1 MAKLAMQ
8 TGNGHEL
15 ALTEFYSLFVFC
27 FEEPVLYVIYE
38 LERSVQVKKM
48 CHQNCFEHQ
57 TGPKLGGNW
66 QKVHYKP
73 LGNESSDA
81 TRPSSG
87 QPNCSLVG
95 TAVI

>member
-57 TGPKLGGNW
+57 RGLNWVATGKKSITSLWAMRVQMRLGPVQVSPTAALSG
-66 QKVHYKP
+66 
-73 LGNESSDA
+73 
-81 TRPSSG
+81 RP
-87 QPNCSLVG
+87 
-95 TAVI
+95 